1 MTSKIKVDNI
11 NKVSDDSN
19 IINKCGTTITLGAS
33 GDSINL
39 ASGATQ
45 TGFGRT
51 GTVDWQTG
59 DIKTATFIPANGKGY
74 FCNTVGGEFT
84 VNLPAGSAGDIV
96 SVQDYNNTFDT
107 YKLTINPNGTEK
119 INGGAAG
126 GVLELDT
133 EGQGLTLVYVDSTV
147 GWRAIEEQ
155 SYATKGSNA
164 VYVAAS
170 VSGACN
176 TISTCGDFK
185 VAVFKNPG
193 TFTVTCAGNAC
204 GSNTVDYLVVAGGG
218 SGGAGRAG
226 GGGAGGLRVS
236 NGYGSAGPTMSPL
249 ASPTALPVTATGY
262 PVSVG
267 GGGAGVGPGALGTSG
282 TSSVFTGS
290 STITSAGGGGGGYD
304 GFTALDG
311 GSGGGGGES
320 SVGSAIGSGNTPP
333 VSPPQGF
340 PGGASNWAPPTG
352 GPHPVSPAP
361 YAGGGGGGAS
371 EQGKRAYPGG
381 AGGDGSYIPTSLFA
395 AGTGTPGPVSCA
407 SYFAGGG
414 AGVGCTTGS
423 PGASVS
429 GGAGGGGPAPGPAL
443 GDPGTQYTGG
453 GGAAFGNTSSQ
464 PGPQSSGAGGD
475 GIVLIR
481 YKFQN

>member
-39 ASGATQ
+39 AAGASQ
-45 TGFGRT
+45 SGFGRT

-107 YKLTINPNGTEK
+107 YKLTINPNGTEV

-155 SYATKGSNA
+155 SYAAQGSNA
-164 VYVAAS
+164 QYICAS
-170 VSGACN
+170 VSGVCN
-176 TISTCGDFK
+176 AISTCGDFK

-204 GSNTVDYLVVAGGG
+204 GSNTRDYLVVAGGG
-218 SGGAGRAG
+218 SGGASRAG
-226 GGGAGGLRVS
+226 GGGAGGFRVS
-236 NGYGSAGPTMSPL
+236 NGYGSPSPTMSPL
-249 ASPTALPVTATGY
+249 ASPTALPVAAAPY
-262 PVSVG
+262 PVTVG
-267 GGGAGVGPGALGTSG
+267 GGGAGVPSSPNQPGTSG
-282 TSSVFTGS
+282 TNSVFTGTT
-290 STITSAGGGGGGYD
+290 TITSTAGGGGGND
-304 GFTALDG
+304 GNSGLDG

-340 PGGASNWAPPTG
+340 PGGASDHAPPTG

-361 YAGGGGGGAS
+361 YAGGGGGGAG
-371 EQGKRAYPGG
+371 EQGQQGAPGG
-381 AGGDGSYIPTSLFA
+381 PGGDGSYVPTSLFS
-395 AGTGTPGPVSCA
+395 AGNGTPGPVPGA

-414 AGVGCTTGS
+414 AGIGCATGS
-423 PGASVS
+423 PGAAVP
-429 GGAGGGGPAPGPAL
+429 GGAGGGGASPAPGNPGTA
-443 GDPGTQYTGG
+443 GTQYTGG
-453 GGAAFGNTSSQ
+453 GGGAWGDTGAGGTSGN
-464 PGPQSSGAGGD
+464 GGD